1 MRSSAKKVNQTHLRT
16 RQTKRLAS
24 ANRPQPR
31 MSIPLGGRGGGGCA
45 LNESLSSSTVRRH
58 AGNGNSSCCC
68 CWCVA
73 LVALASGWRGGGEW
87 HVDGRG
93 GRAGGEWCVGRGAS
107 LVGMR
112 ARMGMGDEGYLD
124 VCAGRST
131 QSRASPTSEDGSPGS
146 PGNIPYS
153 VRVSSVFQW
162 APTTTGH
169 STGYE
174 RDLVRARLTPTKGLQ
189 MTAARGSS

>member
-1 MRSSAKKVNQTHLRT
+1 MA
-16 RQTKRLAS
+16 
-24 ANRPQPR
+24 
-31 MSIPLGGRGGGGCA
+31 I
-45 LNESLSSSTVRRH
+45 RH
-58 AGNGNSSCCC
+58 VVVV
-68 CWCVA
+68 VA
-73 LVALASGWRGGGEW
+73 LPSSHLQQNGVGVASGTLTAG
-87 HVDGRG
+87 G
-93 GRAGGEWCVGRGAS
+93 GRAGGEWCVGRGVS

-124 VCAGRST
+124 VCAGLST

-169 STGYE
+169 STGDE